1 MAGDWA
7 RPIVHWEIV
16 ARDLEV
22 QSDFYR
28 QLFHWDISDGPFA
41 QVGAGLGGPE
51 PGPAGHIRAGAEPAV
66 VLYVQVGDLS
76 ATLARA
82 RGWAPR
88 SRPIRSIC
96 PAVPP
101 SPSSP
106 TQKAMQSAWCSSSR
120 RLSPAPGND
129 RTAGWPGR

>member
-51 PGPAGHIRAGAEPAV
+51 PGPAGHLRAGAEPAV

-82 RGWAPR
+82 RELGGEVTSDPFDLPDGPTVAFITDPEGN
-88 SRPIRSIC
+88 
-96 PAVPP
+96 AVGLV
-101 SPSSP
+101 
-106 TQKAMQSAWCSSSR
+106 QQ
-120 RLSPAPGND
+120 
-129 RTAGWPGR
+129 